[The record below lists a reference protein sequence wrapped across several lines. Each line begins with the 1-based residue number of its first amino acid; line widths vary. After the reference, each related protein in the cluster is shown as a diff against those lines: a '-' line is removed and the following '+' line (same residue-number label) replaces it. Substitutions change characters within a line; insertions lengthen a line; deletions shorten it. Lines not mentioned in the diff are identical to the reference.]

1 MNDIKNR
8 PNKIPWPPLI
18 YISVFVASSLLNL
31 IVPLDTRAVVAALPF
46 LQSLGAVL
54 MVVGLGLDFSAMYAM
69 YRARTNIL
77 PHRAAD
83 KLLTSGVFSFTRNPI
98 YVGNTLL
105 LLGTAL
111 HWPLPWLVPATFLA
125 ALAVDRL
132 AIRRE
137 ETHLALRFGSEFTA
151 YMRRTPRWIG
161 RVKISP

>member
-1 MNDIKNR
+1 MNNIAFS

-18 YISVFVASSLLNL
+18 YISMFAASYLLERV
-31 IVPLDTRAVVAALPF
+31 VPLHTSVVVAALPF
-46 LQSLGAVL
+46 LPNLGAVL
-54 MVVGLGLDFSAMYAM
+54 MVLGLGLDGSAMFIM

-83 KLLTSGVFSFTRNPI
+83 KLVTSGVFSFTRNPI

-111 HWPLPWLVPATFLA
+111 YWPLPWLVPATFLA

-137 ETHLALRFGSEFTA
+137 EAHLAQRFGSEFET
-151 YMRRTPRWIG
+151 YTQRTPRWIG
-161 RVKISP
+161 RVKV